1 MFFHLVGSSGHIV
14 HSGAS
19 GVRNVVAIFFMLVW
33 ARYDFNKKRAG
44 AHFVE
49 IVFLHLVR
57 AAGHVV
63 HYGASGARNVDV
75 LYFMLGCA

>member
-1 MFFHLVGSSGHIV
+1 V

-19 GVRNVVAIFFMLVW
+19 GARNVVAIFFMLVW

-63 HYGASGARNVDV
+63 HYGASGA
-75 LYFMLGCA
+75 